1 MTVLDTAITPINPV
15 RFRPVVL
22 DLYRGIHKGIR
33 GELFAVVGEAG
44 RVDPSDNNGLAALA
58 GQVRSVAH
66 FLEHHA
72 ATEDAHIGPVLDEQV
87 PDIAARIAEDHESF
101 DRRVAGLCS
110 LAEEVR
116 SVPGSRNEAV
126 HELYIELA
134 SFTGSYLLHQDFE
147 ERVINPTLE
156 ETIGVAEMVRIHEA
170 IIATMEPQELMQS
183 LAAMLPAMNID
194 DRAGLLGGMHANA
207 PEPVFAAVWSLAGSV
222 LTPFDHQAVG
232 QRLGIG

>member
-1 MTVLDTAITPINPV
+1 MTVLDTPITSI

-33 GELFAVVGEAG
+33 SELFAVVGEAG
-44 RVDPSDNNGLAALA
+44 RVDPSDTSGLAALA
-58 GQVRSVAH
+58 GQVQSVAH
-66 FLEHHA
+66 FLDHHA
-72 ATEDAHIGPVLDEQV
+72 TTEDQHIGPVLEEQV
-87 PDIAARIAEDHESF
+87 PDIAERIAADHESF
-101 DRRVAGLCS
+101 DRRVGGLCS

-116 SVPGSRNEAV
+116 SVTGPRGDAV

-134 SFTGSYLLHQDFE
+134 SFTGTYLLHQDFE

-156 ETIGVAEMVRIHEA
+156 DTIGVAEMVRIQESV
-170 IIATMEPQELMQS
+170 IATMEPQELMLG

-194 DRAGLLGGMHANA
+194 DRAGMLGGMHANA
-207 PEPVFAAVWSLAGSV
+207 PEPVFAAIWSLAGSV
-222 LTPFDHQAVG
+222 LAPFDHQAVA